1 MSVSQRQV
9 LGQPGMDDDQEEEEE
24 EEEEEEMEDGADVVP
39 PAPQAPGEEER
50 TDTQASSSVTSGK
63 IFIWK
68 IPILDFHGGGNHC
81 FYFYFRLNYSLLLQ
95 SVIASELANLSD
107 NFSK

>member
-24 EEEEEEMEDGADVVP
+24 EEEEEEMEDGADAGP

-50 TDTQASSSVTSGK
+50 TDTQESSSVASGK
-63 IFIWK
+63 ISIQK
-68 IPILDFHGGGNHC
+68 IPIFGFHGGGNHC
-81 FYFYFRLNYSLLLQ
+81 VF
-95 SVIASELANLSD
+95 
-107 NFSK
+107 FSILD